1 MYGHG
6 GRDRNLESSAE
17 LHLLLLIEV
26 VRRSSLFSQYIC
38 FLSLHS
44 FALLAFSAVVCSWAN
59 NTVPE
64 LMGLQFT
71 YALGTDKQP

>member
-26 VRRSSLFSQYIC
+26 VWKSSLFSQYIC
-38 FLSLHS
+38 FLCLHS
-44 FALLAFSAVVCSWAN
+44 FALLAFSAVVCSWTN

-64 LMGLQFT
+64 LMDLQFT
-71 YALGTDKQP
+71 FAFGTDKQP